1 MDILI
6 PVTFIVAFLSS
17 IVSGMSGGG
26 GGFIMTPYYLLI
38 GLSPQQIVAGASVAS
53 LGLGSSS
60 LIAMRGKQL
69 INKRFLT
76 PLVIL
81 TIAFTL
87 FAMLVLPKIQSG
99 AFEIVIGMLLIVL
112 APSLFI
118 KKASLQP
125 GERSRKSILIGYIV
139 YAVILFASSLGGG
152 LATLLFL
159 PLMFLMGL
167 SALQSNALRRVLML
181 IQAVIAFL
189 MLLPQGYIIWGYAL
203 AALIGCYLGGHIG
216 TKIALK
222 RGERFIKYGLA
233 TVMVISGLVLL
244 IRQITPAV
252 ILLLS

>member
-60 LIAMRGKQL
+60 LIAMRGKEL
-69 INKRFLT
+69 IKKDFLA
-76 PLVIL
+76 PLVGL
-81 TIAFTL
+81 TIIFTL
-87 FAMLVLPKIQSG
+87 LAMLILPKIQTGS
-99 AFEIVIGMLLIVL
+99 FETIIGILLVL
-112 APSLFI
+112 LTPTLFI

-125 GERSRKSILIGYIV
+125 GQRSRKSILLGYMS
-139 YAVILFASSLGGG
+139 YAMILFVSSLGGG

-167 SALQSNALRRVLML
+167 GALQANALRRVLML
-181 IQAVIAFL
+181 IQACIAFL
-189 MLLPQGYIIWGYAL
+189 VTLPQGYIVWSYAL
-203 AALIGCYLGGHIG
+203 AALVGCYLGGHIG
-216 TKIALK
+216 TKVALK
-222 RGERFIKYGLA
+222 KGESFVRYSLA
-233 TVMVISGLVLL
+233 AVMVISGITLL
-244 IRQITPAV
+244 IK
-252 ILLLS
+252 

>member
-38 GLSPQQIVAGASVAS
+38 GLSPQQIVAGASIAS

-69 INKRFLT
+69 ISRKFLV
-76 PLVIL
+76 PLIVL
-81 TIAFTL
+81 TITFTL
-87 FAMLVLPKIQSG
+87 LAMLVLPKIQSG
-99 AFEIVIGMLLIVL
+99 VFEIAIGTLLIIL
-112 APSLFI
+112 APTLFI
-118 KKASLQP
+118 NKASLQS
-125 GERSRKSILIGYIV
+125 GERSRKSILLGYIS
-139 YAVILFASSLGGG
+139 YAIILFASSLGGG

-167 SALQSNALRRVLML
+167 SAMQSNALRRVLML
-181 IQAVIAFL
+181 IQAVIAFFVV
-189 MLLPQGYIIWGYAL
+189 LPQGYIVWSYAL
-203 AALIGCYLGGHIG
+203 AALIGCYIGGHIG

-222 RGERFIKYGLA
+222 RGENFIKYSLA
-233 TVMVISGLVLL
+233 AVMVASGLILL
-244 IRQITPAV
+244 IK
-252 ILLLS
+252 

>member
-60 LIAMRGKQL
+60 LIAMRGKKL
-69 INKRFLT
+69 IKKDFLA
-76 PLVIL
+76 PLVGL
-81 TIAFTL
+81 TIIFTL
-87 FAMLVLPKIQSG
+87 LAMLVLPKIQTES
-99 AFEIVIGMLLIVL
+99 FETIIGILLVL
-112 APSLFI
+112 LTPTLFI

-125 GERSRKSILIGYIV
+125 GQRSRKSILLGYTS
-139 YAVILFASSLGGG
+139 YAMILFASSLGGG

-167 SALQSNALRRVLML
+167 GALQANALRRVLML
-181 IQAVIAFL
+181 IQACIAFL
-189 MLLPQGYIIWGYAL
+189 VTLPQGYIVWSYAL
-203 AALIGCYLGGHIG
+203 AALVGCYLGGHIG
-216 TKIALK
+216 TKVALK
-222 RGERFIKYGLA
+222 KGESFVRYSLA
-233 TVMVISGLVLL
+233 AVMVISGITLL
-244 IRQITPAV
+244 IK
-252 ILLLS
+252 

>member
-60 LIAMRGKQL
+60 LIAMRGRQL

-76 PLVIL
+76 PLAIL

-87 FAMLVLPKIQSG
+87 LAMLILPKIQSG
-99 AFEIVIGMLLIVL
+99 AFELAIGILLILL
-112 APSLFI
+112 APTLLI
-118 KKASLQP
+118 KKAHLQT
-125 GERSRKSILIGYIV
+125 GERSQESILLGYAS
-139 YAVILFASSLGGG
+139 YAIILFASSLGGG

-159 PLMFLMGL
+159 PLIFLMGL
-167 SALQSNALRRVLML
+167 STLQANALRRILML

-189 MLLPQGYIIWGYAL
+189 ITLPQGYIVWSYAL

-216 TKIALK
+216 TKVALK
-222 RGERFIKYGLA
+222 KGETFAKYSLA
-233 TVMVISGLVLL
+233 GVMIISGYILV
-244 IRQITPAV
+244 V
-252 ILLLS
+252 K

>member
-17 IVSGMSGGG
+17 IISGMSGGG

-69 INKRFLT
+69 INKKFL
-76 PLVIL
+76 PLLVIL

-87 FAMLVLPKIQSG
+87 LAMLVLPKIQSST
-99 AFEIVIGMLLIVL
+99 FETVIGILLIVL
-112 APSLFI
+112 SPTLFI

-125 GERSRKSILIGYIV
+125 GERSRKSILLGYVV
-139 YAVILFASSLGGG
+139 YAIILFASSLGGG

-167 SALQSNALRRVLML
+167 SAMQSNALRRVLML

-189 MLLPQGYIIWGYAL
+189 VLLPKGYIIWSYAL
-203 AALIGCYLGGHIG
+203 AALIGCYIGGHIG

-222 RGERFIKYGLA
+222 RGDNFIKYSLA
-233 TVMVISGLVLL
+233 TIMVISG
-244 IRQITPAV
+244 A
-252 ILLLS
+252 LLLMK

>member
-17 IVSGMSGGG
+17 IISGMSGGG

-60 LIAMRGKQL
+60 LIAMRGRQL
-69 INKRFLT
+69 INKRFLA
-76 PLVIL
+76 PLAFL

-87 FAMLVLPKIQSG
+87 LAMLILPKIQSG
-99 AFEIVIGMLLIVL
+99 AFELAIGVLLIL
-112 APSLFI
+112 LTPTLFI
-118 KKASLQP
+118 KKARLQP
-125 GERSRKSILIGYIV
+125 GERSQKSILLGYTS
-139 YAVILFASSLGGG
+139 YAIILFASSLGGG

-167 SALQSNALRRVLML
+167 STLQANALRRVLML

-189 MLLPQGYIIWGYAL
+189 VTLPQGYIVWSYAL

-222 RGERFIKYGLA
+222 RGENFIKYSLA
-233 TVMVISGLVLL
+233 AIMVISGIILL
-244 IRQITPAV
+244 IK
-252 ILLLS
+252 

>member
-60 LIAMRGKQL
+60 LIAMRGRQL

-76 PLVIL
+76 PLAIL

-87 FAMLVLPKIQSG
+87 LAMLILPKIQSG
-99 AFEIVIGMLLIVL
+99 AFELAIGILLILL
-112 APSLFI
+112 APTLFI
-118 KKASLQP
+118 KKARLQP
-125 GERSRKSILIGYIV
+125 GERSQESILLGYAS
-139 YAVILFASSLGGG
+139 YAIILFASSLGGG

-159 PLMFLMGL
+159 PLIFLMGL
-167 SALQSNALRRVLML
+167 STLQANALRRILML

-189 MLLPQGYIIWGYAL
+189 ITLPQGYIVWSYAL

-216 TKIALK
+216 TKVALK
-222 RGERFIKYGLA
+222 KGETFAKYSLA
-233 TVMVISGLVLL
+233 GVMIISGYILV
-244 IRQITPAV
+244 V
-252 ILLLS
+252 K